1 MNKVKNKM
9 KKSQIKSIKAREI
22 LDSKGRPT
30 IEVVLTTNLGKFLAA
45 LPSGTSRGKYEAME
59 KPAKIAIKNVNQI
72 ICPKLKGKDPSRQK
86 EIDEFLI
93 KLDNTKNKSYLG
105 ANAILGVSIAVC
117 RAGAKD
123 MNLSLWQWL
132 AFLSHQKPRL
142 PIPSIL
148 MIEGGLHGRGVE
160 IQEFMVAPEAD
171 TFKER
176 FQTGK
181 KIYQRLR
188 IILKKKFGSSGVVL
202 GQEGA
207 FTPKIEK
214 TEKVLDLLLEAIGEE
229 DKSSSSPTEALAEVK
244 KRTWF
249 SSPFAAARVNETAAK
264 EKIKIILDAAAS
276 SFFKKN
282 RYHLEGKIFDR
293 KKLLDFYLKLCQKY
307 PILAIEDPFSQEDW
321 QGWKKISSKFKVQSS
336 KFLIIGDDL
345 TVTNPKRIE
354 LAHKNKTSNA
364 VIIKP
369 NQIGTVTET
378 IEAAKLAKSFGWK
391 IMVSH
396 RAGETKDDFISDLAV
411 GLGADFIKAGA
422 PSREE
427 RMVKYNRLVR
437 IEEELCQN

>member
-1 MNKVKNKM
+1 MTS
-9 KKSQIKSIKAREI
+9 KSQIKNIKAREI
-22 LDSKGRPT
+22 LDSRGRPT
-30 IEVVLTTNLGKFLAA
+30 IEVVLTTNLGKFISAV
-45 LPSGTSRGKYEAME
+45 PSGTSRGRYEAIE
-59 KPAKIAIKNVNQI
+59 KPAKIAVKKVNQI
-72 ICPKLKGKDPSRQK
+72 IGPKLKGKDPACQK

-105 ANAILGVSIAVC
+105 ANAILAVSISVC
-117 RAGAKD
+117 RAGAKA

-132 AFLSHQKPRL
+132 AALSGQKPCL

-148 MIEGGLHGRGVE
+148 MIEGGLHGRGSK
-160 IQEFMVAPEAD
+160 IQEFMVAPESD

-188 IILKKKFGSSGVVL
+188 IILKKKFGQSGVVL

-214 TEKVLDLLLEAIGEE
+214 TEKVLDLLLEAI
-229 DKSSSSPTEALAEVK
+229 D
-244 KRTWF
+244 
-249 SSPFAAARVNETAAK
+249 ETAAK
-264 EKIKIILDAAAS
+264 EKVKIILDAAAS
-276 SFFKKN
+276 SFFKKG

-307 PILAIEDPFSQEDW
+307 PILAIEDPFSEEDW
-321 QGWKKISSKFKVQSS
+321 QGFRKINNVLKRVTV
-336 KFLIIGDDL
+336 IGDDL

-354 LAHKNKTSNA
+354 LAHKKKACNA

-391 IMVSH
+391 IIVSH

-422 PSREE
+422 PSRIE
-427 RMVKYNRLVR
+427 RMVKYNRLVK
-437 IEEELCQN
+437 IEEEIRSGI